1 VNGPARRL
9 LKLLRLSRGRLAL
22 TILLGLAQAASV
34 IPIALLL
41 RLMFNHAVP
50 SHDRGEILLLG
61 AAMVLLAILTAAIA
75 AAAQRA
81 GSRTARSVIG
91 KLRRELLLRLYAQPM
106 SWHNRSDPGVVQ
118 LTVVQHTERLGDVLN
133 QLVSTALPSAVLA
146 AALAVASLMFAPLLT
161 ACVVATV
168 PLYFLAA
175 RAVGRPARLRYR
187 GWLETHLRFGAA
199 VRVALRRMGLAH
211 AHAAERWEM
220 ERHDAAL
227 DEVLAQSREYDDAQA
242 RHQFAQQA
250 INGIAGVVPLVVGGL
265 AVSSGRLSIGSLLAF
280 YSLAL
285 IALRATSA
293 AATGISMAA
302 IGSEALAEVDAITA
316 DPPPAPR
323 TGAVLPAVRGEVRFE
338 DVHFAYEETAVL
350 RGVEFLVMP
359 GEHVALMG
367 PTGSGKTTLVSL
379 MLGLLQP
386 QAGTIWFDE
395 HRLDDLDTA
404 ALRSSIGVVMQ
415 DTVVFPGTIRA
426 NITYGRDTVEQAE
439 LDRATRRAGLDRFVA
454 ELPRGYDHE
463 VGDEGSLISGGERQ
477 RVGIARALLGDPAL
491 VILDEPTVN
500 LDAHT
505 IERLL
510 ATLDEVSC
518 TQIIVT
524 HDPKVAAHADRVIY
538 LRDGRVG
545 QAADAAGE
553 LALQ

>member
-1 VNGPARRL
+1 
-9 LKLLRLSRGRLAL
+9 
-22 TILLGLAQAASV
+22 
-34 IPIALLL
+34 
-41 RLMFNHAVP
+41 MFNHAVP